1 MVFKL
6 RFVMISMSVFM
17 LMVYFLSSNFLVSAA
32 TPEKKGGNTM
42 IVTSSGVVNGLM
54 DKKYGKYG
62 KQFFKGMP
70 TLSLPL
76 AIKEYP
82 QNTKTFAIIMED
94 KDAIPPTGFSWIHWS
109 VANLTKD
116 FLEENASM
124 NAKGFVQGTN
134 SWSSGLLS
142 DRLDRYE
149 AAKFGGPMP
158 PDKPHTYEIHV
169 FALDNSLELQ
179 DGFYVNELYKAME
192 GHVLAQYTLK
202 AIYPN

>member
-1 MVFKL
+1 MSFPFDFFQVSSL
-6 RFVMISMSVFM
+6 NSFVK
-17 LMVYFLSSNFLVSAA
+17 A
-32 TPEKKGGNTM
+32 TKIKSGGIKTM
-42 IVTSSGVVNGLM
+42 IVTSSGVVNGMM

-62 KQFFKGMP
+62 VQFYKGMP

-76 AIKEYP
+76 KFEGYP
-82 QNTKTFAIIMED
+82 QNAKTFAIIMED

-116 FLEENASM
+116 SLEENASI
-124 NAKGFVQGTN
+124 NAKDFVQGTN

-142 DRLDRYE
+142 DPLDRYE

-169 FALDNSLELQ
+169 FALDCSLELQ
-179 DGFYVNELYKAME
+179 NGFYVNELYKAMD
-192 GHVLAQYTLK
+192 GHVLVQYTLK
-202 AIYPN
+202 AVYPN